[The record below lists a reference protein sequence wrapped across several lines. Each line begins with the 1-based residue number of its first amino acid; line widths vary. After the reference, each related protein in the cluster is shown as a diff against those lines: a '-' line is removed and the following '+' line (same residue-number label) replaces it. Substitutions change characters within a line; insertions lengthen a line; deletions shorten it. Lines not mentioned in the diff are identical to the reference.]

1 MELDGLKG
9 EKLIRTYTLEVSNA
23 TIRQSLLVVYVT
35 VKAEEK
41 KKRKKKSTRE
51 PNTYQNS
58 NHKWE
63 PLAIYLPL

>member
-1 MELDGLKG
+1 VELDGLKG

-41 KKRKKKSTRE
+41 KKRKKKK
-51 PNTYQNS
+51 
-58 NHKWE
+58 HKRAKYISK
-63 PLAIYLPL
+63 LKS